1 VAAGVE
7 ALAADSV
14 VAVSAEAAVVLAAA
28 LAAPEVVAVVL
39 VEEVR
44 AEAGSSFA
52 GVRAHKNAMVKTAV
66 QQALNGL
73 VEDLRATHGE
83 NLASV
88 VLYGSAA
95 TGDDNELQSDYNL
108 LIALNRIT
116 PEDLRQAQAPMREW
130 QRLGHPLPVYFTV
143 EELSDAADVFPIE
156 FHQMAKARVVLYG
169 HDPFE
174 YAKLSDAN
182 LRHQAEYELRSKL
195 IQLRRHYI
203 PASISIDKLSDL
215 MSDSLS
221 TFAALFRAVLLLF
234 GQQAPVA
241 KVEVVRATAKLLN
254 LDATSFE
261 RIFEFRAGG
270 RLPSSEKEANELF
283 AAYMYQIEQVVE
295 AVDELERRGN

>member
-1 VAAGVE
+1 
-7 ALAADSV
+7 
-14 VAVSAEAAVVLAAA
+14 
-28 LAAPEVVAVVL
+28 
-39 VEEVR
+39 
-44 AEAGSSFA
+44 
-52 GVRAHKNAMVKTAV
+52 MVKTVV

-73 VEDLRATHGE
+73 VEDLRATHGD
-83 NLASV
+83 NLACV

-95 TGDDNELQSDYNL
+95 AGDHVELQSDYNL

-116 PEDLRQAQAPMREW
+116 PEDLRLAQAPMREW

-143 EELSDAADVFPIE
+143 EELTDASDVFPIE

-174 YAKLSDAN
+174 FVQLSDAN

-203 PASISIDKLSDL
+203 PASISIERLADL

-221 TFAALFRAVLLLF
+221 SFAALFRAVLLLH
-234 GQQAPVA
+234 GQEAPVGKA
-241 KVEVVRATAKLLN
+241 DCVRATARVLKL
-254 LDATSFE
+254 DVIPFE
-261 RIFEFRAGG
+261 RIFEFRTTGA
-270 RLPSSEKEANELF
+270 LPRSEKEANELF
-283 AAYMYQIEQVVE
+283 AAYMFQIEQVVE